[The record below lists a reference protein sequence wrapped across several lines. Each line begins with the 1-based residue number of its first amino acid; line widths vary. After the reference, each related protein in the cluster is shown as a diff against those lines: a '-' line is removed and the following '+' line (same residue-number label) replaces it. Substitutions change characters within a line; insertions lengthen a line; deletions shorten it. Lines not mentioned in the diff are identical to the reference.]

1 MKSFIGEQN
10 YFEFNW
16 LRNWKPVQF
25 EQNKRDVVEF
35 ARACNK
41 EAEKWHMQKLVN

>member
-10 YFEFNW
+10 YFEFNL

-25 EQNKRDVVEF
+25 EQNRRDVVEKV
-35 ARACNK
+35 RG
-41 EAEKWHMQKLVN
+41 V